1 MKRPTFDFPE
11 IKGKT
16 IEEMMVFDDPQ
27 SGREVLLRFNDK
39 TMLSVVLETATT
51 VAGKLYRN
59 DGGMMQV
66 LSARGDKLSPTM

>member
-1 MKRPTFDFPE
+1 MKHPTFDFPE
-11 IKGKT
+11 VKGKT
-16 IEEMMVFDDPQ
+16 IEELMIFDDSQ

-59 DGGMMQV
+59 DGGLMEV
-66 LSARGDKLSPTM
+66 LSARGDRLGPAA

>member
-1 MKRPTFDFPE
+1 MKHPTFDFPE
-11 IKGKT
+11 VKGKT
-16 IEEMMVFDDPQ
+16 IEELMIFDDSQ

-59 DGGMMQV
+59 DGGLMEV
-66 LSARGDKLSPTM
+66 LGARGDRLGPAA